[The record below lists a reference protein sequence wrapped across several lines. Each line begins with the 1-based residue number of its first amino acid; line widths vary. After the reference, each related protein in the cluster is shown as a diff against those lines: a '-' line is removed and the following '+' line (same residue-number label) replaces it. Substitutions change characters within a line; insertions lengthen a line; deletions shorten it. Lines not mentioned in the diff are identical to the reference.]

1 MTGAGFISLVGGIS
15 RTRTRTPHPHPAPR
29 TPHPAPRTAFTQSP

>member
-15 RTRTRTPHPHPAPR
+15 RTPHPAPR

>member
-15 RTRTRTPHPHPAPR
+15 RT
-29 TPHPAPRTAFTQSP
+29 PHPAPRTAFTQSP

>member
-15 RTRTRTPHPHPAPR
+15 RTRTPHPAPR

>member
-15 RTRTRTPHPHPAPR
+15 RTRT
-29 TPHPAPRTAFTQSP
+29 PHPAPRTAFTQSP

>member
-15 RTRTRTPHPHPAPR
+15 RTPHPAAR
-29 TPHPAPRTAFTQSP
+29 SPHAAPRTAFTQSP

>member
-15 RTRTRTPHPHPAPR
+15 RTRTRTRTR

>member
-15 RTRTRTPHPHPAPR
+15 RTRTRTPHP
-29 TPHPAPRTAFTQSP
+29 APRTAFTQSP